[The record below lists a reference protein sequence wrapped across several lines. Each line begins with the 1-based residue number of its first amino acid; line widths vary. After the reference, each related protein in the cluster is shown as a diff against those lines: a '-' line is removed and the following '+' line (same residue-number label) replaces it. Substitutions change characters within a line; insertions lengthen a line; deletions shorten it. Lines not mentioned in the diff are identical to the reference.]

1 MKDRGF
7 SIERVILIGAPRETV
22 FRYFTDSKRF
32 AAWWGAGSSID
43 PRPGGAVRIRY
54 PNAVEASGSV
64 VEISP
69 PARIVFTYGYE
80 GEGKPIP
87 PGGSRVTVTLT
98 SEPGGTQVAL
108 SHVCENVD
116 PAVGAEHVQ
125 GWRYQ
130 MAVFANVVSRESQAG
145 AAERIDTFFAAWN
158 AADPGERVRLLGRCA
173 TDDVA
178 FRDAYSCTSG
188 TEDLAAHL
196 GAFRTFMPGMTLAR
210 DGDIAQCQGTAIAS
224 WIARKADGSVAG
236 RGRNVFEL
244 SPEGKIRC
252 ATGFWG

>member
-1 MKDRGF
+1 MNDRGF

-22 FRYFTDSKRF
+22 FRYFTDSERF

-64 VEISP
+64 VEIAP

-80 GEGKPIP
+80 GDGKPIP
-87 PGGSRVTVTLT
+87 PGGSRVTVVLS
-98 SEPGGTQVAL
+98 SEPGGTRVAL
-108 SHVCENVD
+108 THACQDVD

-145 AAERIDTFFAAWN
+145 AVDRIDTFLSAWN
-158 AADPGERVRLLGRCA
+158 AADADERLRLLRLSV
-173 TDDVA
+173 TDDMA
-178 FRDAYSCTSG
+178 FRDAYSCTEG
-188 TEDLAAHL
+188 IEDLAAHL
-196 GAFRTFMPGMTLAR
+196 GAVRTFMPGMTLAR
-210 DGDIAQCQGTAIAS
+210 DGDVVQCQGTAIAA
-224 WIARKADGSVAG
+224 WVARKADGSVAG
-236 RGRNVFEL
+236 RGRDVFEL
-244 SPEGKIRC
+244 SPEGKIRR

>member
-22 FRYFTDSKRF
+22 FRYFTDSERF
-32 AAWWGAGSSID
+32 AAWWGAGSAID

-54 PNAVEASGSV
+54 PNAVEASGHV
-64 VEISP
+64 VEIAP

-87 PGGSRVTVTLT
+87 PGGSRVTVIMT
-98 SEPGGTQVAL
+98 SEPGGTRVAL
-108 SHVCENVD
+108 THACENVD

-130 MAVFANVVSRESQAG
+130 MAVFANVVSRESQEG
-145 AAERIDTFFAAWN
+145 AAERIDTFLSAWN
-158 AADPGERVRLLGRCA
+158 AADPGERVRLLGLCA
-173 TDDVA
+173 TPDVE
-178 FRDAYSCTSG
+178 FRDAFSCTFG
-188 TEDLAAHL
+188 IEDLAAHL
-196 GAFRTFMPGMTLAR
+196 GAVQTFMPGMTLSR
-210 DGDIAQCQGTAIAS
+210 DGDVAVCQGTAIAP
-224 WIARKADGSVAG
+224 WVALKADGHEAG

-244 SPEGKIRC
+244 SPEGRIRR

>member
-1 MKDRGF
+1 MRDRDF
-7 SIERVILIGAPRETV
+7 SIERAIVIGAPRETV
-22 FRYFTDSKRF
+22 FRYFTDSERF

-54 PNAVEASGSV
+54 PNAVMASGSV
-64 VEISP
+64 VEIEP

-80 GEGKPIP
+80 GEGKPIA
-87 PGGSRVTVTLT
+87 PGGSTVTVILT
-98 SEPGGTQVAL
+98 SERGGTRVAL
-108 SHVCENVD
+108 THACENVD

-130 MAVFANVVSRESQAG
+130 MAVFANIVSREAQAG
-145 AAERIDTFFAAWN
+145 AADRIDAFFAAWN
-158 AADPGERVRLLGRCA
+158 APEPDERIRLLAGCA
-173 TDDVA
+173 TRDVA
-178 FRDAYSCTSG
+178 FRDAHSCTTG

-196 GAFRTFMPGMTLAR
+196 GAVQTFMPGMTLAR
-210 DGDIAQCQGTAIAS
+210 EGDVAQCQGTAIVA
-224 WIARKADGSVAG
+224 WVARKADGSVAG

-244 SPEGKIRC
+244 SPEGLIRR